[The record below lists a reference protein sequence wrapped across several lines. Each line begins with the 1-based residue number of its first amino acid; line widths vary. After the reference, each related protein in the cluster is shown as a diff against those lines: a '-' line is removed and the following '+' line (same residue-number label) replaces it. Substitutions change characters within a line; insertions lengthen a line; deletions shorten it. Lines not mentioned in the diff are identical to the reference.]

1 MLEGGRTLKDMM
13 EIKDEVKDAIR
24 CGMPVVALESTI
36 IAHGMPYPEN
46 VETALALEDIIRKE
60 GVVPATI
67 AIIGGVLKIGLSEK
81 EIEYLATAKDVMKVS
96 RRDFPYVM
104 AMGANG
110 ATTVSGTM
118 IAADLAGIRVFVT
131 GGVGG
136 VHRNAEKSF
145 DISADLTELSRTG
158 VAVVSAGVKSIL
170 DIGLTLEYLETEGV
184 PVVTFGTD
192 DFPAFYS
199 RKSGFKGSCSVSG
212 FEEAAGIM
220 KAKWDLGLSGGM
232 IIACPVP
239 EKFEIPLEDM
249 EATIDKALKSAETAG
264 VRGKEL
270 TPYLLSK
277 IKDLTGGKSLDAN
290 RHLVYEN
297 ARIGAG
303 IASAYAKLE
312 RR

>member
-118 IAADLAGIRVFVT
+118 IAADFAGIRVFVT

-277 IKDLTGGKSLDAN
+277 IKDLTGGKSLETN
-290 RHLVYEN
+290 RQLVFEN
-297 ARIGAG
+297 ARIGAK
-303 IASAYAKLE
+303 IASAYAQME

>member
-1 MLEGGRTLKDMM
+1 MLECGRNLNDIM
-13 EIKDEVKDAIR
+13 EIKNEVKDALET
-24 CGMPVVALESTI
+24 GMPVVALESTI

-46 VETALALEDIIRKE
+46 VETALAVEDIIRKA

-67 AIIGGVLKIGLSEK
+67 AIVGGVLKIGLSEQ
-81 EIEYLATAKDVMKVS
+81 EIEYLATAKNVMKVS

-104 AMGANG
+104 AMGGDG

-118 IAADLAGIRVFVT
+118 IAAELAGIRVFVT

-184 PVVTFGTD
+184 PVVTFGTA

-199 RKSGFKGSCSVSG
+199 RKSGFKGSCSVSE
-212 FEEAAGIM
+212 FKEAAGIM

-239 EKFEIPLEDM
+239 GKFEIPLEDM
-249 EATIDKALKSAETAG
+249 EGTIDKALKEAEVAG
-264 VRGKEL
+264 IRGKDL

-277 IKDLTGGKSLDAN
+277 IKDLTGGKSLETN
-290 RHLVYEN
+290 RHLVFEN

-303 IASAYAKLE
+303 IASAYAEIE
-312 RR
+312 RK

>member
-1 MLEGGRTLKDMM
+1 MLEGRRNLNEMM
-13 EIKDEVKDAIR
+13 QIKDEVKDALESGR
-24 CGMPVVALESTI
+24 PVVALESTI

-46 VETALALEDIIRKE
+46 VETALAVEDIIRKA
-60 GVVPATI
+60 GVVPATV
-67 AIIGGVLKIGLSEK
+67 AILGGVLKVGLSRE
-81 EIEYLATAKDVMKVS
+81 EIEYLSKAKNVTKVS
-96 RRDFPYVM
+96 RRDFPFVI
-104 AMGANG
+104 ARGSDG

-184 PVVTFGTD
+184 PVVTFGTE

-199 RKSGFKGSCSVSG
+199 RESGFKGSCKVSE
-212 FEEAAGIM
+212 FDQAAAMM

-239 EKFEIPLEDM
+239 EQYEIPVEDM
-249 EATIDKALKSAETAG
+249 EGTIEKALKSAEMEG
-264 VRGKEL
+264 ISGKEL

-277 IKDLTGGKSLDAN
+277 IKDLTGGKSLETN
-290 RHLVYEN
+290 RQLVFEN
-297 ARIGAG
+297 ARIGAK
-303 IASAYAKLE
+303 IASAYAQME